1 MKSFPWLQSSLN
13 SGENA
18 SFADTHSKFGHWA
31 MKIVSS
37 YNPLKTRCQM
47 RQFFYYRQRFQSVNQ
62 NSCRSELY
70 RPTQMALWPIRFP
83 FSLAFVVVGCSRM
96 PVTTII
102 FTILGRVILPK
113 FSALS
118 FLEDVS
124 ATLSNLHVPLASW
137 VENHSKT
144 YLPGIAPAWGL
155 SQKLARTMGTSRA
168 KELHFTGALVT
179 CLT

>member
-1 MKSFPWLQSSLN
+1 
-13 SGENA
+13 
-18 SFADTHSKFGHWA
+18 
-31 MKIVSS
+31 
-37 YNPLKTRCQM
+37 
-47 RQFFYYRQRFQSVNQ
+47 
-62 NSCRSELY
+62 
-70 RPTQMALWPIRFP
+70 MALWPIRFP
-83 FSLAFVVVGCSRM
+83 FSLAFFVVGCSRV

-102 FTILGRVILPK
+102 FTILGHVILLKTHMEPENDTFQVWNFQVP

-168 KELHFTGALVT
+168 KGITLHRCIGDVSDVKNAHPKSCQTYIYVRYGVFFGR
-179 CLT
+179 